1 MATHKEVAAYC
12 RVSTLEQKKKGLGMD
27 IQIRDV
33 TAFAE
38 SQKLAIDRIYPDKAE
53 SGTAENRKELR
64 KLMRACERGV
74 VAALIIPT
82 LDRLSRDVR
91 IAENLFHKFD
101 QLGVKVL
108 IADMPTYKGEDRK
121 EVFMRQI
128 RE

>member
-1 MATHKEVAAYC
+1 MCASLQRDAQGGECRPYPMDRNKQIVAYC

-38 SQKLAIDRIYPDKAE
+38 SQKLVINRIYPDRAE
-53 SGTAENRKELR
+53 SGAAENRKELK
-64 KLMRACERGV
+64 KLMLACERGL

-91 IAENLFHKFD
+91 IAENLFHKFN
-101 QLGVKVL
+101 QLGV
-108 IADMPTYKGEDRK
+108 
-121 EVFMRQI
+121 
-128 RE
+128 